1 MPMADAVIAL
11 EDFAW
16 LRPMADA
23 DLEAVLSWRN
33 APAVRANMYTT
44 HLITPGEHARWWA
57 QTRDDPSRR
66 YFIFETRDGAFGV
79 VGFTRIGEITGEAE
93 WAFYASRDAPRG
105 TGSMMEWLALEYAFG
120 PLALQTLRCEVLETN
135 TRVIELHTRFGF
147 VTAGTAIRQIDQA
160 REANIYRLALDKGVW
175 AGLRQSAHDRLT
187 RQQGTAR

>member
-1 MPMADAVIAL
+1 MPVSEAVIAMRTS
-11 EDFAW
+11 AW
-16 LRPMADA
+16 LRPMGET
-23 DLEAVLSWRN
+23 DLDAVLSWRN
-33 APAVRANMYTT
+33 APSVRADMYTT
-44 HLITPGEHARWWA
+44 HIITPGEHARWWS

-66 YFIFETRDGAFGV
+66 YFIYETPDGPCGV

-93 WAFYASRDAPRG
+93 WAFYASPDAPRG
-105 TGSMMEWLALEYAFG
+105 TGSRMEWLALEYAFG

-175 AGLRQSAHDRLT
+175 AGLRQSALDRLV